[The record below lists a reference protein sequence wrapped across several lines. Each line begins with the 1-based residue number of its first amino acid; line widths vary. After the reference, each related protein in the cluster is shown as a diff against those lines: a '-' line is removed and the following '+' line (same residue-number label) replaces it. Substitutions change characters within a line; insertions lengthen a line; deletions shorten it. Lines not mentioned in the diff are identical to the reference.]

1 MKPNRSNYEIWFTD
15 FLDGNLSEIQVEEL
29 KVFLQENPDLNEELN
44 GLIMVPLNPPDFNF
58 SGKNMLGK
66 SPESLSEEQ
75 FEYLCIA
82 NLENDLTPGQKSEMN
97 EIISRDEM
105 KRKSFERIQKLKLK
119 PLPSSFTAKSSVK
132 KLTTGQKI
140 FRLSV
145 IGLSAAATIA
155 IIVSI
160 FQFTPEDI
168 KQESTRTAQIITVD
182 TTFIESGQ
190 TSAVKKAETNTVQK
204 SGGPA
209 IRKSITVVP
218 VSKVNVTLTEQ
229 VNQGGSDSLPVF
241 HRSEALNPF
250 KVEIPENFIVANNPD
265 AGSIRIYDPDY
276 IPPLIEYRSNVQLF
290 LAKLFHEKIMKDNN
304 SGTRPVE
311 SFEIAQAGIKGL
323 NKLFGWEIALHKN
336 TDGNGDIRSY
346 NFSSRLL
353 KFNAP
358 VKKPV
363 KAL

>member
-1 MKPNRSNYEIWFTD
+1 MKPDRSNYQIWFTD
-15 FLDGNLSEIQVEEL
+15 SLDGNLSAREVEEL
-29 KVFLQENPDLNEELN
+29 KVFLKENPDLNEELN
-44 GLIMVPLNPPDFNF
+44 GLTIMSLNPPDFTF
-58 SGKNMLGK
+58 SGKKVLAR

-82 NLENDLTPGQKSEMN
+82 SLENDLTPGQKSEIN
-97 EIISRDEM
+97 EIISRDDR
-105 KRKSFERIQKLKLK
+105 KRKSFELIRKLKLK
-119 PLPSSFTAKSSVK
+119 PFSASFAGKRSIK

-160 FQFTPEDI
+160 FQFTTEN
-168 KQESTRTAQIITVD
+168 KRESTQTAQIITPD
-182 TTFIESGQ
+182 TIFIESGQ
-190 TSAVKKAETNTVQK
+190 PVSVKEPETNTIRN
-204 SGGPA
+204 SGRPA
-209 IRKSITVVP
+209 FRKSITEIL
-218 VSKVNVTLTEQ
+218 VSEVNLTLPEQ
-229 VNQGGSDSLPVF
+229 FNQEAPDSFPVF
-241 HRSEALNPF
+241 LRPEALNSL
-250 KVEIPENFIVANNPD
+250 KVEIPENFIAAYTPEAHSLRV
-265 AGSIRIYDPDY
+265 YDPDY
-276 IPPLIEYRSNVQLF
+276 NPPLIEYRSNVQLF
-290 LAKLFHEKIMKDNN
+290 LARLFHEKIMKDTN

-311 SFEIAQAGIKGL
+311 SYEIAQAGIKGL

-336 TDGNGDIRSY
+336 TDENGDIRSY
-346 NFSSRLL
+346 NFNSRLL

>member
-15 FLDGNLSEIQVEEL
+15 FLDGNLSGIQVEEL
-29 KVFLQENPDLNEELN
+29 KVFLQENSDLNEELN
-44 GLIMVPLNPPDFNF
+44 GLIMVTLNPPDFTF
-58 SGKNMLGK
+58 SGKKMLGK

-82 NLENDLTPGQKSEMN
+82 NLENDLAPGQKSEMN
-97 EIISRDEM
+97 EIISRNEM

-119 PLPSSFTAKSSVK
+119 PLSASFKGKSIVK
-132 KLTTGQKI
+132 KLTTAQKI

-145 IGLSAAATIA
+145 IGLSTAATLA

-160 FQFTPEDI
+160 FQFAPEDI
-168 KQESTRTAQIITVD
+168 KQESTQTAQFVTPD
-182 TTFIESGQ
+182 TIFIKSDHPAADKEP
-190 TSAVKKAETNTVQK
+190 EINTIRI
-204 SGGPA
+204 SSRPA
-209 IRKSITVVP
+209 FRKSTTEIVV
-218 VSKVNVTLTEQ
+218 SEMDLAKTEQ
-229 VNQGGSDSLPVF
+229 VNQEGPDSLPVF
-241 HRSEALNPF
+241 NRPEALNPI
-250 KVEIPENFIVANNPD
+250 KVEIPENFIAAYNPD

-290 LAKLFHEKIMKDNN
+290 LAKLFHEKIMKDSN

-323 NKLFGWEIALHKN
+323 NKLFGWELALHKN
-336 TDGNGDIRSY
+336 TDENGDIRSY